1 MVELRSMILCAAHK
15 AARVASESLVMNEMR
30 VHVVITDV
38 PKSDQRH
45 ESSVVNVPSRAGQAR
60 FRAAALS
67 QRCSF
72 VNRATRSLV
81 CGLRW
86 LPNLYR
92 MGEGQA
98 RRLDSSS
105 ARGSHRSR
113 GGGTESNPGR
123 VNWGT
128 SGGRRP
134 VGITTE
140 TGGGSQ
146 KLGCGHSKQR
156 HWRTE
161 QPLDEP
167 RTAGRERPSRHSARS
182 DGAISPNNR
191 TIRAGECLTRAGNA
205 YKPLR
210 VQRRRWRLDNSFEA
224 VLGKT
229 HRTEF

>member
-1 MVELRSMILCAAHK
+1 MILCAAHK
-15 AARVASESLVMNEMR
+15 AVRVASESLVMNEMG

-72 VNRATRSLV
+72 VNGATRSLV
-81 CGLRW
+81 CGLKW

-128 SGGRRP
+128 PGGRRP

-161 QPLDEP
+161 
-167 RTAGRERPSRHSARS
+167 
-182 DGAISPNNR
+182 
-191 TIRAGECLTRAGNA
+191 
-205 YKPLR
+205 
-210 VQRRRWRLDNSFEA
+210 
-224 VLGKT
+224 
-229 HRTEF
+229 